1 MALNIPSTQIYAG
14 RYHHKKMKMP
24 NLLDGKQQA
33 YSTQTKYVRDELS
46 IDTVTFS
53 DEGLAKAK
61 DWREY
66 TKDNPNIS
74 HVSYEERLEELN
86 RQLNTVNTIDTASMF
101 NCELGEVASQVKA
114 DNRLG
119 ERSGSQEEFLTV
131 MAKAYQVIY
140 DRIEEDFADP
150 DREPTWLRQADGTYV
165 EETKQDRID
174 ALNRAY
180 NSRAEF
186 AASAARS
193 MAEIEKYFKGKD
205 YSTDFLDE
213 LQNKVKDSWK
223 NAVSEKNLERLRQK
237 VSSFKDYSLN
247 FGLDL
252 QWSGVINSLLY
263 R

>member
-14 RYHHKKMKMP
+14 RYHHKKMEMP
-24 NLLDGKQQA
+24 NLLDEKHQA
-33 YSTQTKYVRDELS
+33 YTTQTKYVRDELS

-74 HVSYEERLEELN
+74 RVNYEEQLEELN
-86 RQLNTVNTIDTASMF
+86 RQLNTVNIIDTASMF
-101 NCELGEVASQVKA
+101 NCELGEVASQIK
-114 DNRLG
+114 G
-119 ERSGSQEEFLTV
+119 ERCSSQEEFLTV

-150 DREPTWLRQADGTYV
+150 DREPTWLKQDDGTYV

-174 ALNRAY
+174 ALNQAY
-180 NSRAEF
+180 HSRAEF

-193 MAEIEKYFKGKD
+193 KAEIEKHFNGKN
-205 YSTDFLDE
+205 YSTAFLDE
-213 LQNKVKDSWK
+213 LQDKVKESWK
-223 NAVSEKNLERLRQK
+223 NAVNEKNLQRLRQR
-237 VSSFKDYSLN
+237 VSSFKDYSLD
-247 FGLDL
+247 FGIDM
-252 QWSGVINSLLY
+252 QWSTVMNSLFY
-263 R
+263 GR